1 MKLPI
6 GAAVVTLG
14 LALLSCSG
22 DDGKDGSAGPPGAK
36 GEKGATGDTG
46 PQGPKG
52 DTGDT
57 GPQGEKGD
65 PGIGAGG
72 DSGTGTVPV
81 GTLNASCMK
90 PCHTFAGIVEQWKT
104 SRHYSTYIANLGGD
118 EVESWTGAKT
128 CGNCHASDGPQLR
141 AEGDVT
147 FNTGAAAPIG
157 LSHGQTT
164 YWDPTANKSTEIIYA
179 GQTTVA
185 MVGCGTCHDNSAEH
199 DPHIKGVDY
208 VAGSFPLRYPVG
220 ANDYAIVEKSSAVG
234 VSDGSQSAKNGP
246 GNACIWCHKSRKD
259 VTNYIL
265 AGTNAITSTTWG
277 PHEGPQSDVF
287 VGAGKSA
294 YEYPSKTYGNSTH
307 NSSQIPTGCVECH
320 MPKITDNGNIGNHS
334 FYPQTSACVRCHG
347 SVENFDV
354 GGGQATVKG
363 MLRSL
368 RTKLNSMLLLTRDG
382 INPLTSS
389 QLSDDDFAL
398 DESLPEKAANVLPP
412 ALLPPNPVDPIT
424 LPRPAVTGPT
434 AGALYN
440 YFLMARGSAF
450 GVHNPKYTK
459 QVVYDSIEIIGG
471 NLSNLSRP
479 N

>member
-1 MKLPI
+1 MTLMK
-6 GAAVVTLG
+6 GAALITLG
-14 LALLSCSG
+14 LFMSSCSG
-22 DDGKDGSAGPPGAK
+22 DDGSAGADGPPGAK
-36 GEKGATGDTG
+36 GEKGDTG
-46 PQGPKG
+46 EQGPQGEPGEQGEQGPKG
-52 DTGDT
+52 D
-57 GPQGEKGD
+57 
-65 PGIGAGG
+65 PGNGAGG
-72 DSGTGTVPV
+72 DSGGVPV

-104 SRHYSTYIANLGGD
+104 SRHYSTYIANLGGE
-118 EVESWTGAKT
+118 EVDSWTGAKS
-128 CGNCHASDGPQLR
+128 CGSCHASDGPQLR
-141 AEGDVT
+141 VEGDVK
-147 FNTGAAAPIG
+147 FNGTTGPVA
-157 LSHGQTT
+157 LDHGQIN
-164 YWDPTANKSTEIIYA
+164 YKDSVSAKISEITYA

-185 MVGCGTCHDNSAEH
+185 MVGCATCHDNSPAH
-199 DPHIKGVDY
+199 DPHLSGADY
-208 VAGSFPLRYPVG
+208 VPGSFPLRYPVG
-220 ANDYAIVEKSSAVG
+220 TADYAIVEKSSAVG
-234 VSDGSQSAKNGP
+234 VSEGSHSAENGP

-294 YEYPSKTYGNSTH
+294 YEYPPKTYGNSTH